1 MENWADKFFYHIY
14 PLGICGCPKN
24 NDFYSPAGNGL
35 SSLTEH
41 IPELLQLGVNALYI
55 GPLFE
60 SSSHGYDTVDY
71 YHVDRRLGSNE
82 DFKKLVKTMHDNGI
96 SVVVDAVF
104 NHTGRDFFAFKNI
117 KEKREHSQY
126 VNWYLNMDFSKN
138 NECNDGFS
146 YEGWAGHNSLVK
158 LNLGTSDVREYIFGI
173 IKYWIEEFNI
183 DGLRLD
189 AANVMSV
196 DFLQELS
203 LFSKKLKN
211 PFWLL
216 GEIVVGD
223 YRRLANENCLDSVT
237 NYELH
242 KSLWSAFSD
251 QNMYEL
257 SWTLKREF
265 ENGSPYA
272 GLAFYN
278 FLDNHDVNR
287 VASTLRNPASLFPL
301 YGALF
306 CVPGIPSIYYGS
318 EYGISGRRSEYSD
331 YDLRPAW
338 DNNWANSETA
348 KSLFREICRFSKI
361 RSESEALKYGNYCEL
376 SINYDDVFAFSRET
390 PNEKIIVILNP
401 FNKKIESRLKTEN
414 AKWTDLLSG
423 ENFISGNNI
432 LKIDTEAFW
441 LRILKK
447 SITPA

>member
-1 MENWADKFFYHIY
+1 LAK
-14 PLGICGCPKN
+14 
-24 NDFYSPAGNGL
+24 
-35 SSLTEH
+35 H
-41 IPELLQLGVNALYI
+41 IPELLSLGVNALYI

-71 YHVDRRLGSNE
+71 NYIDRRLGTNK
-82 DFKKLVKTMHDNGI
+82 DFRELVQKLHNNGI

-104 NHTGRDFFAFKNI
+104 NHTGRDFFAFKDI
-117 KEKREHSQY
+117 KEKRNYSKY
-126 VNWYLNMDFSKN
+126 VNWYLNMNFFGN
-138 NECNDGFS
+138 NNYNDGFS

-158 LNLGTSDVREYIFGI
+158 LNLGSSEVRKYIFDVV
-173 IKYWIEEFNI
+173 KRWIEEFNI

-203 LFSKKLKN
+203 SFSKRIKSS
-211 PFWLL
+211 FWLL

-242 KSLWSAFSD
+242 KSLWSSFTD

-265 ENGSPYA
+265 ENGAPYA
-272 GLAFYN
+272 GLTFYN

-287 VASTLRNPASLFPL
+287 VASNLKNPAFLFPL

-338 DNNWANSETA
+338 DDNWKNSETA
-348 KSLFREICRFSKI
+348 KNIFREICRLSKI
-361 RSESEALKYGNYCEL
+361 RRESEALQYGNYREL
-376 SINYDDVFAFSRET
+376 SINYNDIFAFSRET

-401 FNKKIESRLKTEN
+401 FERNIDCQIKSEN
-414 AKWTDLLSG
+414 SKWTDLLSG
-423 ENFISGNNI
+423 EDFISCDNV
-432 LKIDTEAFW
+432 LKITVQSLW

-447 SITPA
+447 TE

>member
-1 MENWADKFFYHIY
+1 MENWADKVFYHIY
-14 PLGICGCPKN
+14 PLGMCGSPKN
-24 NDFYSPAGNGL
+24 NDFCSPAGNGL
-35 SSLTEH
+35 SSFVNH
-41 IPELLQLGVNALYI
+41 IPRLLELGVNALYI

-71 YHVDRRLGSNE
+71 YHVDRRLGTDN
-82 DFKKLVKTMHDNGI
+82 DFKELVQKFHDNGI

-104 NHTGRDFFAFKNI
+104 NHTGRDFFAFKDI
-117 KEKREHSQY
+117 KEKKHNSKY
-126 VNWYLNMDFSKN
+126 ISWYFNVDFSKN
-138 NECNDGFS
+138 NNYNDGFS
-146 YEGWAGHNSLVK
+146 YQGWAGHNSLVK
-158 LNLGTSDVREYIFGI
+158 LNPETADVREYILGV

-183 DGLRLD
+183 DGIRLD

-196 DFLQELS
+196 DFLQEMS
-203 LFSKKLKN
+203 SFSRKIK
-211 PFWLL
+211 PHFWLM
-216 GEIVVGD
+216 GEIVAGD

-242 KSLWSAFSD
+242 KSLWSSFSD

-272 GLAFYN
+272 GLSLYN

-287 VASTLRNPASLFPL
+287 VASNIRNPASLFPL

-318 EYGISGRRSEYSD
+318 EYGICGERSNYND

-338 DNNWANSETA
+338 NDNWDNPEMA
-348 KSLFREICRFSKI
+348 KNLFREICHFSRI
-361 RSESEALKYGNYCEL
+361 RGESEALKYGDYCEL
-376 SINYDDVFAFSRET
+376 SIKYNDVFAFSRET
-390 PNEKIIVILNP
+390 ANEKVIVILNP
-401 FNKKIESRLKTEN
+401 FERNIDCRIKLEN
-414 AKWTDLLSG
+414 SKWTDLLSG
-423 ENFISGNNI
+423 EDFISVNNV
-432 LKIDTEAFW
+432 LKINVNALW

-447 SITPA
+447 TG